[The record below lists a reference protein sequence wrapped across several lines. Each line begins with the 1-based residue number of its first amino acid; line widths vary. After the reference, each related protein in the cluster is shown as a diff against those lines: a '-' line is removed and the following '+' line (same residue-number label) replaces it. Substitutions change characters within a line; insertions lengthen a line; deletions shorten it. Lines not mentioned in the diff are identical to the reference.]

1 MLVLRDLLVSM
12 RPKQWSKNVFV
23 FAGVVFSRELFTLP
37 ALGKALLAFLLFCMA
52 SSATYLL
59 NDVRDIERDRV
70 HPVKRNRPLASG
82 RLRPAVA
89 VTAAVLLVAVAFP
102 VGFLLNVPFGIIL
115 VTYFALMQA
124 YTFFLKEMVILD
136 VFTLATGFVLRAV
149 AGALAISVM
158 ISEWLFVCMI
168 LLSLF
173 LALAKRRH
181 ELILLSAGAGSH
193 RPILAEYSPA
203 LLEEMLSIVTAS
215 TVMAYSLYTFFATNL
230 HDLGYPFP
238 YMMVTIPF
246 VIYAIFRYLYLV
258 YQKNGGGSPE
268 EVLLHDV
275 PFLVNMVLW
284 GGAVVT
290 ILYILPHLLK

>member
-1 MLVLRDLLVSM
+1 VLRDLLISM

-23 FAGVVFSRELFTLP
+23 FAGIVFSRELFALP
-37 ALGKALLAFLLFCMA
+37 ALGKALLAFFLFCMV

-59 NDVRDIERDRV
+59 NDVRDIARDRA
-70 HPVKRNRPLASG
+70 HPIKRNRPLASG

-89 VTAAVLLVAVAFP
+89 IAAALLLVAISFP
-102 VGFLLNVPFGIIL
+102 IGFILNLPLGVVL
-115 VTYFALMQA
+115 VIYFALMQA
-124 YTFFLKEMVILD
+124 YTFRLKEVVILD
-136 VFTLATGFVLRAV
+136 VFTLAAGFVLRVVGGAV
-149 AGALAISVM
+149 AISVM
-158 ISEWLFVCMI
+158 ISEWLFICML

-181 ELILLSAGAGSH
+181 ELLLLSDGAGSH

-203 LLEEMLSIVTAS
+203 LLEEMLSIITAS

-230 HDLGYPFP
+230 QDLGYPFP
-238 YMMVTIPF
+238 YMMLTIPF

-268 EVLLHDV
+268 EVLLRDI
-275 PFLVNMVLW
+275 PFLVNLLLW

-290 ILYILPHLLK
+290 ILYLLPHLYK